1 MFSDP
6 ITITINAVAKNL
18 IRINQ
23 DGYSSEYRLKE
34 ATGEYRVKIR
44 NSSYLDKSRGG
55 RKVDRH
61 NVELIHE
68 VYPVAPAIYSTIRKD
83 YHVFEMDVGDDA
95 ATMAK
100 VVAGLSAFVTEAN
113 AAKMIN
119 FES

>member
-6 ITITINAVAKNL
+6 LTITINAVAKNL

-23 DGYSSEYRLKE
+23 DAYSSEYRLKE

-44 NSSYLDKSRGG
+44 NTSYKDKARGG
-55 RKVDRH
+55 KSVDRH

-68 VYPVAPAIYSTIRKD
+68 LYPVAPAIYPTIRKD
-83 YHVFEMDVGDDA
+83 YHVFEMDVGDDMA
-95 ATMAK
+95 IMAK

-113 AAKMIN
+113 ATKMIN